1 MRGTTWLLWMMLAAC
16 SSEAPAPPT
25 PAATAPSAPA
35 PAPAGGPATAAAA
48 TATGAPTASSEA
60 PARAATAILQRA
72 AAAQDPAAVGNAPTE
87 LAALGAGALPALET
101 ALRSGDLRTRRIAV
115 LALLQMGPTALPV
128 AATLDHVAQHDADL
142 DIRAVAVRARM
153 RATSDTSELDAARAA
168 MEAAE
173 RANR

>member
-1 MRGTTWLLWMMLAAC
+1 MHRMGWLIWVLCAAC
-16 SSEAPAPPT
+16 GGEETLPTDTVAQPANGAAFDPPGAPAR
-25 PAATAPSAPA
+25 AT
-35 PAPAGGPATAAAA
+35 TAAASD
-48 TATGAPTASSEA
+48 APTASNEA
-60 PARAATAILQRA
+60 SARAASAILERTQTA
-72 AAAQDPAAVGNAPTE
+72 TDPAAVGNAPTE